1 MLKGILDVQN
11 PLATLAITQR
21 IVPQTHNSFEPLMIR
36 LNSRARCALAYY
48 MSPILPLTM
57 RNTPTVRLR
66 ISPLTIST
74 TLQSSRRLHLPIRSG
89 EPGQLVFILCIDL
102 LADLHERNKQHANM
116 RLG

>member
-74 TLQSSRRLHLPIRSG
+74 TLRSSRKITLTHTQRGTRTVGVHPLY
-89 EPGQLVFILCIDL
+89 
-102 LADLHERNKQHANM
+102 
-116 RLG
+116 